1 MTLEERL
8 AIIEKKANMK
18 NAEEDKKKTELQNKT
33 QKALR
38 EIQDLTPRIKA
49 LLTLA
54 NKCIQERIKFPS
66 SSETKKYGY
75 GNGYNS
81 YNFLADGIYHHV
93 GFMGR
98 SDTKEIKYLGIYNG
112 DFFGVWDFYTD
123 GENTFVKHERDES
136 IKIEVP
142 LDHLNIFLE
151 EFDLFE
157 ESFYKWIDSME

>member
-66 SSETKKYGY
+66 SSETK
-75 GNGYNS
+75 NMVMVM
-81 YNFLADGIYHHV
+81 DIIH
-93 GFMGR
+93 
-98 SDTKEIKYLGIYNG
+98 I
-112 DFFGVWDFYTD
+112 
-123 GENTFVKHERDES
+123 
-136 IKIEVP
+136 
-142 LDHLNIFLE
+142 IF
-151 EFDLFE
+151 
-157 ESFYKWIDSME
+157 

>member
-8 AIIEKKANMK
+8 AIIEKKANIK

-54 NKCIQERIKFPS
+54 NKCIQKRIKFPS

-93 GFMGR
+93 GFYG
-98 SDTKEIKYLGIYNG
+98 
-112 DFFGVWDFYTD
+112 
-123 GENTFVKHERDES
+123 
-136 IKIEVP
+136 
-142 LDHLNIFLE
+142 
-151 EFDLFE
+151 
-157 ESFYKWIDSME
+157 

>member
-1 MTLEERL
+1 
-8 AIIEKKANMK
+8 
-18 NAEEDKKKTELQNKT
+18 
-33 QKALR
+33 
-38 EIQDLTPRIKA
+38 
-49 LLTLA
+49 
-54 NKCIQERIKFPS
+54 
-66 SSETKKYGY
+66 
-75 GNGYNS
+75 
-81 YNFLADGIYHHV
+81 
-93 GFMGR
+93 MGR

>member
-66 SSETKKYGY
+66 SSETK
-75 GNGYNS
+75 
-81 YNFLADGIYHHV
+81 
-93 GFMGR
+93 
-98 SDTKEIKYLGIYNG
+98 
-112 DFFGVWDFYTD
+112 
-123 GENTFVKHERDES
+123 NTVMVMDIIH
-136 IKIEVP
+136 I
-142 LDHLNIFLE
+142 IF
-151 EFDLFE
+151 
-157 ESFYKWIDSME
+157 